1 MGKAMEI
8 LVLAAVTVSVS
19 SCDMFRT
26 MVGRPTS
33 ADIAAKKAKI
43 EQFEALRQQPAPADS
58 LASADTL
65 GEAGQPVAVQVGE
78 SSEDSL
84 AAAAA
89 LKESGAK
96 VAESRLLTTEAKGS
110 LTHRYYIIVGAFS
123 SRDNASKLVS
133 KISAKGYEA
142 CVIAYR
148 SGLTAVGV
156 CPSNSLTEACAA
168 LGVLRGES
176 FCPADAWI
184 LDNN

>member
-1 MGKAMEI
+1 MGKAIEI

-19 SCDMFRT
+19 SCDMFRA

-43 EQFEALRQQPAPADS
+43 EQFEALQQRVAPADS
-58 LASADTL
+58 AASADTL
-65 GEAGQPVAVQVGE
+65 GDAGQPSAVQVRE
-78 SSEDSL
+78 SSADSL
-84 AAAAA
+84 AAAET
-89 LKESGAK
+89 LKESGTK
-96 VAESRLLTTEAKGS
+96 VTGNSLLTTEARGS

-123 SRDNASKLVS
+123 SRDNATKLVS

-142 CVIAYR
+142 CAIAYR

-156 CPSNSLTEACAA
+156 CPSNSLSEACAA
-168 LGVLRGES
+168 LKVLRGES